1 MLDISQ
7 TAEYRKSTASKKRK
21 EQPISA
27 WGLVRP
33 KDYLATYPALPPVPK
48 AEPHPHLFG
57 NGAAGHNVPLISR
70 RGLEMFPGVYSTDAT
85 FLGFLRKLSLELNA
99 AFPVDTDN
107 DGFTATGIHTTFDR
121 LRCPAGWFQNPMSYT
136 TVDNATYREELG
148 LTPGYSARQKTI
160 AENVWKI
167 VCKEAVVASVNVPKL
182 STGGMRRFTHDVQWK
197 LAFVEWLLDGNGM
210 DRFERYLNAVDEGDW
225 HTLANEFETVF
236 ATYIQKR
243 GQVDSPDKV
252 RKVFD
257 LSYAVSG
264 GEKGMI
270 LDADKRV
277 QIDGVDYPDFSAI
290 RARVVH
296 AGPWVINCYLQMLA
310 TPLMRSLFARFP
322 STFHVNTKEEILT
335 QVQGKHVM
343 CSDVT
348 EYDRSMSKDA
358 IYIPHQV
365 MKDYVDE
372 RVVKA
377 SWRLFTSPYYSKP
390 LEIGGKKG
398 VWVRDPTDWG
408 SEVFAGNR
416 SGHAF
421 TSLMAKVN
429 KVIETLFI
437 IDKIYPVVGRE
448 NDFLSGVMPMG
459 MVNNGDDEIV
469 WAVNQGDMDRFKQ
482 LRADLSLGHY
492 VVTPEVGQGFS
503 GLLLVRK
510 GATTYE
516 PSPRLQTPFEKM
528 WVHERAIG
536 GLHRQYWPI
545 GFTVR
550 IDTLMET
557 ENGRRAWEI
566 HNRLYRDMMEPKYGS
581 FIDALVAAV
590 ADMEFDMAAL
600 THKDKEVIT
609 SPDKLHH
616 KYTSD
621 EISPTVLDKVTSKI
635 PEEEVARYLKRYYK
649 GNIK

>member
-1 MLDISQ
+1 MLDLSQ
-7 TAEYRKSTASKKRK
+7 TAQYRKSTASKKVK
-21 EQPISA
+21 TEASSA
-27 WGLVRP
+27 WGSVSPASYAAVYP
-33 KDYLATYPALPPVPK
+33 KLQNVPRNN
-48 AEPHPHLFG
+48 PFPFLFG

-70 RGLEMFPGVYSTDAT
+70 RGLEMFPGVYSNDPT
-85 FLGFLRKLSLELNA
+85 FLVFLRKLSHELND
-99 AFPVDTDN
+99 AFPVDVD
-107 DGFTATGIHTTFDR
+107 DLGFTRTGIHTTFDR

-136 TVDNATYREELG
+136 TVDNASYRSELG
-148 LTPGYSARQKTI
+148 LSAGYTPRQTNI
-160 AENVWKI
+160 AENVWRL
-167 VCKEAVVASVNVPKL
+167 VASEAVVTSVNVPKL

-197 LAFVEWLLDGNGM
+197 LAFVEWLLDGSGM
-210 DRFERYLNAVDEGDW
+210 ERFERYLNAVDASDW

-252 RKVFD
+252 RRVFD
-257 LSYAVSG
+257 LEYAVSG
-264 GEKGMI
+264 GKKGNI

-277 QIDGVDYPDFSAI
+277 VIDGVEYPDFSAI

-296 AGPWVINCYLQMLA
+296 AGPWVINCYLQMIA
-310 TPLMRSLFARFP
+310 TPLMRSMFARFP
-322 STFHVNTKEEILT
+322 STFHVNTKEEIIKEVT
-335 QVQGKHVM
+335 GKYIM

-358 IYIPHQV
+358 ISVPHSV
-365 MKDYVDE
+365 LKEFLDE
-372 RVVKA
+372 RIVKA

-398 VWVRDPTDWG
+398 VWVRDPTDWS

-437 IDKIYPVVGRE
+437 IDKIYPVLGRE
-448 NDFLSGVMPMG
+448 KEFLEGVMPMG
-459 MVNNGDDEIV
+459 MINNGDDEVV
-469 WAVNQGDMDRFKQ
+469 WARSPSDMARFRQ
-482 LRADLSLGHY
+482 LRTDLSAGHY
-492 VVTPEVGQGFS
+492 VVSSEVGQGFS
-503 GLLLVRK
+503 GLLLVK
-510 GATTYE
+510 TGDTSYN
-516 PSPRLQTPFEKM
+516 PSPKLQTPFEKM
-528 WVHERAIG
+528 WVHERSIG

-550 IDTLMET
+550 IETLMET

-566 HNRLYRDMMEPKYGS
+566 HNRLYRDIMEPRFGS
-581 FIDALVAAV
+581 FVDSLFDAV
-590 ADMEFDMAAL
+590 ATMEFDLAAL

-609 SPDKLHH
+609 NPDKLHH

-621 EISPTVLDKVTSKI
+621 EISKVVLDKVTSKI
-635 PEEEVARYLKRYYK
+635 PEEEVVRYLKRYFK
-649 GNIK
+649 GHIQ